1 MRGTQAMRRVTVA
14 AGVAL
19 VVTALTAAPAQAA
32 PTSAYGGQA
41 EQALLT
47 GSTGSGLTPG
57 APAAPGGRSG
67 DSGLPF
73 SAFDLLLIIGGS
85 GLILISGAG
94 FGRLL
99 ADRQRIG
106 HP

>member
-1 MRGTQAMRRVTVA
+1 MRGIRAMRRVRVV
-14 AGVAL
+14 AGVAF
-19 VVTALTAAPAQAA
+19 VVMALTAAPAQAA

-57 APAAPGGRSG
+57 APAVPGGRSADG
-67 DSGLPF
+67 GLPF